1 MERMNIPDPQDI
13 SSNPTAS
20 TTTVETRVN
29 PVERITV
36 TVEQTTETERCSSAS
51 TRLVQLSTTF
61 DIPDATMGR
70 DTGDSEY
77 HACDDEPEE
86 ILRQLD
92 RQVRDLLSLM
102 EAKLY
107 GSAQCEPEEDL
118 NVIDGLEN
126 ILHMELRLFQII
138 LSLKGEIHT
147 LICSMHHLNPLM
159 DRGNLF
165 IRAYSAHQLPDLNI
179 LQHLHAQSSIRLIKL
194 QLLQLRILDNRG
206 EERLLVGTAPI

>member
-1 MERMNIPDPQDI
+1 MERMNITDPQDI

-20 TTTVETRVN
+20 TTTLETQVY

-61 DIPDATMGR
+61 DISDATMGR
-70 DTGDSEY
+70 DSGDSEY
-77 HACDDEPEE
+77 QACDDEPEE

-107 GSAQCEPEEDL
+107 GLGQDEPEEDL

-126 ILHMELRLFQII
+126 ILHMELRLFQIV
-138 LSLKGEIHT
+138 LSLKGEIRR
-147 LICSMHHLNPLM
+147 LQ
-159 DRGNLF
+159 
-165 IRAYSAHQLPDLNI
+165 RAGISRVLATQEAL
-179 LQHLHAQSSIRLIKL
+179 
-194 QLLQLRILDNRG
+194 
-206 EERLLVGTAPI
+206 